1 MFILLN
7 ILIKNNYLYVNIG
20 HNMLIGKSI
29 TNTIF
34 SFKTTFEEEKP
45 HEEMR

>member
-7 ILIKNNYLYVNIG
+7 ILIKNNYLYVNVS
-20 HNMLIGKSI
+20 HNMLIGKFL
-29 TNTIF
+29 TNKQS
-34 SFKTTFEEEKP
+34 SFKTIFGEEKP